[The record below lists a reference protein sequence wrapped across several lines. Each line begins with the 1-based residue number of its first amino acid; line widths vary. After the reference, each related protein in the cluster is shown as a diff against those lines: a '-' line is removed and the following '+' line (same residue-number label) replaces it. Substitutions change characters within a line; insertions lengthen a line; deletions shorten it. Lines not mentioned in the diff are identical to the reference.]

1 MKRVLLFLLIF
12 IPFWV
17 NGQGFRKYYPNIFE
31 SIATD
36 ESGNIYTYSYGD
48 GTGKDGG
55 PRQFLKF
62 NSKGK
67 IIYSKET
74 TYINNIFRTSDNC
87 FLSLTYDY
95 DTGKGYSLRKVDTL
109 GNTLWEKALSPSY
122 QPNSMIEDAQKNI
135 LIGGCRWTKIP
146 YDPLTFETNHIN
158 DYQKDLTKVDSA
170 GNLLWTKSFPFYITA
185 IENVDNGYMIA
196 GYDSPN
202 SIISKLNSDGDTIF
216 SKKNSTGCLLIFKQT
231 SDGNYIGFNLQSQI
245 VKFNK
250 NGDPIW
256 TKSAIKLLSMN
267 IFLEV
272 YQNGFY
278 ISGYEKDK
286 GVVIVKFD
294 LEGNIIWDKAISLLN
309 FYNQPFSLKRSV
321 DETIIASCTTSY
333 GGRTVLLKLDK
344 NGNTYTNSI
353 RGRVLLDS
361 NGNCSYNTGEPG
373 FTAPFLQAIGTE
385 DSQYAIGD
393 EDGYYNIPVD
403 TGISYLVSP
412 IQNRN
417 GNTSN
422 NCIPIHSVTF
432 NKEGKENNDNNF
444 FLNQIICP
452 RLNISNIISN
462 RTRCFTGK
470 SKIVCSNTGNQK
482 AEGIEVIIEVPANY
496 FLKETSSPY
505 TSLANNIFKF
515 NIGSLNANQDTTIIL
530 TDSISC
536 TSNLGDLAYIRT
548 TVYSSSQCQFPQF
561 LRDTS
566 VTRFT
571 INGSYDPNDKQ
582 VFPSKINYQ
591 EFNKGT
597 KELDYL
603 IRFQNT
609 GNGEAYTVKVIDTLN
624 SDLELNSIRK
634 IKASHP
640 YSIKIIKSTPA
651 VIEWFFENINLPYQ
665 SQSEAL
671 SQGFI
676 SFAIDLKEGLEDKTT
691 VSNGAA
697 IYFDYN
703 EPVITN
709 RAATLISSEEETETY
724 KESIPTG
731 TQMVSSN
738 HSIIMFPNPITES
751 SVIRISPA
759 LNAFKTAIYD
769 SKAIKLLEKD
779 GSGDEVSIHRNE
791 LKAGIYFYH
800 IYTENQEIGKGSFL
814 VK

>member
-1 MKRVLLFLLIF
+1 M
-12 IPFWV
+12 

-278 ISGYEKDK
+278 ISGYEKIK
-286 GVVIVKFD
+286 G
-294 LEGNIIWDKAISLLN
+294 LL
-309 FYNQPFSLKRSV
+309 
-321 DETIIASCTTSY
+321 
-333 GGRTVLLKLDK
+333 
-344 NGNTYTNSI
+344 
-353 RGRVLLDS
+353 
-361 NGNCSYNTGEPG
+361 
-373 FTAPFLQAIGTE
+373 
-385 DSQYAIGD
+385 
-393 EDGYYNIPVD
+393 
-403 TGISYLVSP
+403 
-412 IQNRN
+412 
-417 GNTSN
+417 
-422 NCIPIHSVTF
+422 
-432 NKEGKENNDNNF
+432 
-444 FLNQIICP
+444 
-452 RLNISNIISN
+452 
-462 RTRCFTGK
+462 
-470 SKIVCSNTGNQK
+470 
-482 AEGIEVIIEVPANY
+482 
-496 FLKETSSPY
+496 
-505 TSLANNIFKF
+505 
-515 NIGSLNANQDTTIIL
+515 
-530 TDSISC
+530 
-536 TSNLGDLAYIRT
+536 
-548 TVYSSSQCQFPQF
+548 
-561 LRDTS
+561 
-566 VTRFT
+566 
-571 INGSYDPNDKQ
+571 
-582 VFPSKINYQ
+582 
-591 EFNKGT
+591 
-597 KELDYL
+597 
-603 IRFQNT
+603 
-609 GNGEAYTVKVIDTLN
+609 
-624 SDLELNSIRK
+624 
-634 IKASHP
+634 
-640 YSIKIIKSTPA
+640 
-651 VIEWFFENINLPYQ
+651 
-665 SQSEAL
+665 
-671 SQGFI
+671 
-676 SFAIDLKEGLEDKTT
+676 
-691 VSNGAA
+691 
-697 IYFDYN
+697 
-703 EPVITN
+703 
-709 RAATLISSEEETETY
+709 
-724 KESIPTG
+724 
-731 TQMVSSN
+731 
-738 HSIIMFPNPITES
+738 
-751 SVIRISPA
+751 
-759 LNAFKTAIYD
+759 
-769 SKAIKLLEKD
+769 
-779 GSGDEVSIHRNE
+779 
-791 LKAGIYFYH
+791 
-800 IYTENQEIGKGSFL
+800 
-814 VK
+814 